1 MRDRIA
7 ITLALLL
14 LSALSVAR
22 VSRPPRPVAA
32 TSPDTVF
39 SAERAMRYVED
50 IAIRPHAMGMP
61 DHDRVRDYIVG
72 QLNAL
77 NLRPQIQTTTG
88 VGTRYQVAGRVQN
101 ILAWLPGV
109 DAHGKAV
116 LLVAHYDG
124 VEGGPAAGDN
134 GSGTA
139 ALLETLRALRAR
151 KTALAHDVIGLFTDG
166 EETGLLGAAAFVR
179 EHPWAKDVAVVLN
192 FDTRGT
198 SGRSVMFETGV
209 GNRDAVSV
217 LRSVGDA
224 TAGSVFTTIY
234 RTLPNDTDLS
244 ELSMLGQPAMN
255 FAFVD
260 GIERYHTSNDDVA
273 HLDPGSLQHQGEQML
288 GLARAFGS
296 GTLPRPRTGDA
307 VFFDLPL
314 IGLVVY
320 PESLAIPLA
329 IVMCLAVGA
338 AVFRSRR
345 GVIAGVVV
353 TLVAVVASASAAFA
367 VTWIATLV
375 LQRLHWSGDPQ
386 WRGLYALAVSIFCMA
401 VVLALA
407 SMAKRWTH
415 ESGVWMGA
423 IVVCAIAGLALSIVA
438 PGASY
443 LFVWPALLAAV
454 AVLTPARARP
464 VVEWIAIAVTIL
476 LLIGF
481 AYGVSV
487 VMLGI
492 AGVGAVALGVLTATV
507 VLLVLPRIEAVMAGV
522 EWNGAEWL
530 AAASAVILTA
540 VAITTR
546 PGPDHPVPTALV
558 YAVNADSGEGWFGTY
573 SGVSD
578 NWSQRVIAPFAAPPA
593 WTRRVSGTR
602 GLVGHPVARVSLDAP
617 AAALVRDTIIASA
630 RRLVFRVHA
639 PPGAT
644 NLVMRALGAHVS
656 SSSIDGRVVD
666 TTRYRRRPA
675 EWSMPYW
682 AVPDTGAIVALSV
695 PTGSH
700 IELELVSRQPG
711 LPKVPGLTVPP
722 RPPQVVQAQFG
733 DATYIYRR
741 LVF

>member
-1 MRDRIA
+1 MRDRIVTA
-7 ITLALLL
+7 LALLL
-14 LSALSVAR
+14 LSALSIAR
-22 VSRPPRPVAA
+22 INRPPRPVAA
-32 TSPDTVF
+32 TASDTVF
-39 SAERAMRYVED
+39 SAERAMHYVED
-50 IAIRPHAMGMP
+50 IAVRPHSMGMP

-109 DAHGKAV
+109 DTHGKAV

-124 VEGGPAAGDN
+124 VEAGPAAGDD

-198 SGRSVMFETGV
+198 GGRNLMFETGA

-217 LRSVGDA
+217 LRGIGNV

-244 ELSMLGQPAMN
+244 ELGVLGQPAMN
-255 FAFVD
+255 FAFAD
-260 GIERYHTSNDDVA
+260 GIERYHTAYDDVA
-273 HLDPGSLQHQGEQML
+273 HLDQGSLQHQGEQML

-296 GTLPRPRTGDA
+296 GPLPRPRTGDA

-314 IGLVVY
+314 FGLVIY

-329 IVMCLAVGA
+329 VVMCLAVGA

-345 GVIAGVVV
+345 GVLAGVAV
-353 TLVAVVASASAAFA
+353 TLVALVGSALTAFA
-367 VTWIATLV
+367 VSWIAMVV
-375 LQRLHWSGDPQ
+375 LQRLPWSGDPQ
-386 WRGLYALAVSIFCMA
+386 WRGLYALALALACIA
-401 VVLALA
+401 VVLAIA
-407 SMAKRWTH
+407 STAKRWTH
-415 ESGVWMGA
+415 ESGLLIGA

-443 LFVWPALLAAV
+443 LFVWPALLAAL
-454 AVLTPARARP
+454 ALLTPSRARS
-464 VVEWIAIAVTIL
+464 VVEWIGIAITIL
-476 LLIGF
+476 LLVGF

-492 AGVGAVALGVLTATV
+492 AGVGAVALGVLTAIV
-507 VLLVLPRIEAVMAGV
+507 ALLVLPRLETVMAGV
-522 EWNGAEWL
+522 EWSGAEWI
-530 AAASAVILTA
+530 AAASAVTLTA

-546 PGPDHPVPTALV
+546 PGPEHPVPSALV
-558 YAVNADSGEGWFGTY
+558 YAVNADSGEGWFGTFA
-573 SGVSD
+573 GVTD
-578 NWSQRVIAPFAAPPA
+578 NWSQRVIAPFATPPA
-593 WTRRVSGTR
+593 WTHRVAASR
-602 GLVGHPVARVSLDAP
+602 LIGHPVARVALDAP
-617 AAALVRDTIIASA
+617 TAALVRDTMIANA

-656 SSSIDGRVVD
+656 SASIDGRVVD
-666 TTRYRRRPA
+666 TTRYRRRLA
-675 EWSMPYW
+675 DWTMPYW

-711 LPKVPGLTVPP
+711 LPKVPGLTIPP
-722 RPPQVVQAQFG
+722 RPPEVVQSQFG
-733 DATYIYRR
+733 DGTYIYRR
-741 LVF
+741 LAF